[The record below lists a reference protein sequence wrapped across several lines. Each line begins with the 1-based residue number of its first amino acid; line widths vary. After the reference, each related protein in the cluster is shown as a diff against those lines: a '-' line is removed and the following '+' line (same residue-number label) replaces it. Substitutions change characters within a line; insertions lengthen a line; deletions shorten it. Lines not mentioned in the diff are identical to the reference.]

1 VEELNTIFLSVPWYS
16 SVEKL
21 LKILAHEYYHKVYG
35 EDEEEKAYTYARQVV
50 KEARRRRLL

>member
-1 VEELNTIFLSVPWYS
+1 MEELNTIFLSVPWYS

-35 EDEEEKAYTYARQVV
+35 EDEEKAYTYARQVV